1 MTIEQLLCP
10 AVLRWE
16 AEFRKHLNESHI
28 EMSDDDI
35 ADEFDKWLDE
45 NEDLVNKSVNEN
57 INHINE
63 VINRNIEKLNKVN
76 ESMFD
81 DDFFDETDD
90 DKKDNDVEDDEDE
103 PISGDVESK
112 EDETDRDEPEQEV
125 SKLTGVVKLT
135 DNKKSRYNIF
145 GFIND
150 FYDLVLEEHTND
162 MTHKNILRK
171 LDVSSITNMAA
182 LFAFTDL
189 PNIDLSTWNTG
200 NVKSMEGM
208 FYKST
213 FNNES
218 ICDWDVS
225 SCADF
230 KNMFLFS
237 SFSQS
242 LKNWTPKWVE

>member
-35 ADEFDKWLDE
+35 ADEFDKWLNE

-57 INHINE
+57 IDHINE

-112 EDETDRDEPEQEV
+112 EDETDHDEPEQEV

-162 MTHKNILRK
+162 MTHKGIFCYT
-171 LDVSSITNMAA
+171 S
-182 LFAFTDL
+182 
-189 PNIDLSTWNTG
+189 
-200 NVKSMEGM
+200 
-208 FYKST
+208 
-213 FNNES
+213 
-218 ICDWDVS
+218 
-225 SCADF
+225 
-230 KNMFLFS
+230 
-237 SFSQS
+237 
-242 LKNWTPKWVE
+242 